1 MKRYSFVLFLISCF
15 YISGLAAEISD
26 AQQAILDTLPADQ
39 RESILIKMRQAESL
53 QTDLEET
60 FEEIITVIERPDK
73 KVLTPEEEAEYL
85 EESRNWIYGYEQFLT
100 SPTTFAPASNMPIPP
115 DFLLGPGDML
125 DIRYYGNE
133 NTTTQEFI
141 SRSGQLSLPSLVPV
155 TLAGLTFRE
164 AQELVKKRISSE
176 LIGTSVDLTLSKLR
190 SITVY
195 VLGEALFSKFL
206 LPFEIASLL
215 LLAGLIGTVYLAKRD
230 I

>member
-1 MKRYSFVLFLISCF
+1 MVTIHSSKINERQLVKRYLFVLFFINCF
-15 YISGLAAEISD
+15 CISGLAAEISD

-115 DFLLGPGDML
+115 DFLLGPGDKL

-141 SRSGQLSLPSLVPV
+141 SCLLYTSPSP
-155 TLAGLTFRE
+155 
-164 AQELVKKRISSE
+164 
-176 LIGTSVDLTLSKLR
+176 
-190 SITVY
+190 
-195 VLGEALFSKFL
+195 
-206 LPFEIASLL
+206 
-215 LLAGLIGTVYLAKRD
+215 RD
-230 I
+230 RG